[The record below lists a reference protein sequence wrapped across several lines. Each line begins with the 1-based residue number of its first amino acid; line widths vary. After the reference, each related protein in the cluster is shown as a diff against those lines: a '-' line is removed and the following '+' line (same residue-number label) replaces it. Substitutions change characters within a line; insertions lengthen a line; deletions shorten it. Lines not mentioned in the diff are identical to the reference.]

1 MDSVQICCLS
11 TWPHITTLDGKHYT
25 FLSQGTSLWRF
36 SGLETSENGTKKLP
50 IDWQIYVHYSGHQSF
65 TKGLLLIDKSG
76 GFIRQVL
83 EITSQDCKWKAQKGN
98 GDWKVVDNAN
108 LSITDGNDYV
118 TGFDLSSVGPRGH
131 GHGFPNRVRF
141 NMYTKNG
148 KSDIAVM
155 SLSCRPSHNMN
166 LQISMK
172 RQSDQQFVDGELKVA
187 RKSLSTLQTSTDSDF
202 RVDSKWQELGG
213 SEQAASYFQLVD
225 THQTSFLQSQGCS
238 DAQKG
243 LAKEA
248 CSKHLG
254 EAHGTPF
261 FEDCI
266 FDICHGAGEM
276 QAELAAELLAATKA
290 D

>member
-1 MDSVQICCLS
+1 MALLRPGDVREWHQKTPNRLANLRALFGA
-11 TWPHITTLDGKHYT
+11 PVLYE
-25 FLSQGTSLWRF
+25 
-36 SGLETSENGTKKLP
+36 GLAS
-50 IDWQIYVHYSGHQSF
+50 H
-65 TKGLLLIDKSG
+65 
-76 GFIRQVL
+76 RQVRR
-83 EITSQDCKWKAQKGN
+83 IH
-98 GDWKVVDNAN
+98 
-108 LSITDGNDYV
+108 
-118 TGFDLSSVGPRGH
+118 RGH